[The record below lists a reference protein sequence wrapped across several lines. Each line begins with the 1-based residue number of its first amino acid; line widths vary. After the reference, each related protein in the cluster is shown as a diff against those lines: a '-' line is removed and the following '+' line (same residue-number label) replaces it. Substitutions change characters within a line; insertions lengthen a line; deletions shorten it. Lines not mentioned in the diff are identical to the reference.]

1 MGENEKWTVVWYGWG
16 ILIGIQ
22 VFVRETGRRK
32 SNSYSPAK
40 DGK

>member
-1 MGENEKWTVVWYGWG
+1 MGENEKWTVVWYTWG
-16 ILIGIQ
+16 IQTGIQ
-22 VFVRETGRRK
+22 VFGGETGRRK